1 MLRICFERMFIMLC
15 KDCQYCKGI
24 NIGKLG
30 EKYYCRKTS
39 VLKRLYVVPYAWDKP
54 HKRCPLNKKV
64 NNAQR

>member
-1 MLRICFERMFIMLC
+1 MLC
-15 KDCQYCKGI
+15 RDCQYCKGI